1 MAMLSTVLPV
11 MMITMIADITDFDSF
26 TTAFGRRYRNEEE
39 RTRRRIIFERNLAVI
54 NAHTT
59 SSSSEHEF
67 SLAVNEFADWTMAEY
82 RLRNS
87 HPIPHTA
94 LTQTDRTRSPT
105 REEAEETDAA
115 ALPESVDW
123 RNHSG
128 VNCVTP
134 VQQQGGCNGCWA
146 FAAVASLESMYCVR
160 QHRLVKLSEQQLI
173 DCYSPMSAN
182 FDQGCYGGYY
192 SDPTDFFKKNGSCTE
207 ATYNYTSVHWNS
219 SLPPYG
225 KCRKKCSEGVPPGFV
240 QGVEFVE
247 GNDRERTMMQLVAQ
261 HPIMVGV
268 ECDSPVFMFYKS
280 GIISN
285 ATACGDRTDH
295 AVIVVGYG
303 TGTAKEHH
311 RPYWIIKNSFGERWG
326 EQGYARLARGEGTY
340 GMCGIAMHPA
350 YITTK

>member
-1 MAMLSTVLPV
+1 MLSMVLPV
-11 MMITMIADITDFDSF
+11 IVITMVAAITDFDSF
-26 TTAFGRRYRNEEE
+26 MVAFGRRYRNEEE
-39 RTRRRIIFERNLAVI
+39 RIRRKNIFERNLAVI
-54 NAHTT
+54 NAHTR
-59 SSSSEHEF
+59 SSSGHEF
-67 SLAVNEFADWTMAEY
+67 SLAINEFADWTMTEY

-87 HPIPHTA
+87 HPIPQKA
-94 LTQTDRTRSPT
+94 LTRTQRTHSPMINQA
-105 REEAEETDAA
+105 EEADAA
-115 ALPESVDW
+115 ALPKNVDW

-128 VNCVTP
+128 LNCVTP
-134 VQQQGGCNGCWA
+134 VQQQGSCNGCWA

-182 FDQGCYGGYY
+182 FDQGCYGGFY
-192 SDPTDFFKKNGSCTE
+192 SDPTDFFTKNGSCTE
-207 ATYNYTSVHWNS
+207 ASYNYTSVHWNN

-225 KCRKKCSEGVPPGFV
+225 TCRKKCSEGVPPGFV
-240 QGVEFVE
+240 QGVEFVD
-247 GNDRERTMMQLVAQ
+247 GNLSTRERTMMELVAQ

-268 ECDSPVFMFYKS
+268 ECDSHEFMFYKS

-285 ATACGDRTDH
+285 ATACGDQTDH

-303 TGTAKEHH
+303 TGTAEEHH
-311 RPYWIIKNSFGERWG
+311 RPYWIIKNSFGEGWG
-326 EQGYARLARGEGTY
+326 EEGYARLARGEGTF